1 MMVKQ
6 YLRILMALIGLAGL
20 GMAANGQTLGR
31 IQVTIPT
38 EFVVGGKVLPAG
50 TYRVHRVNDS
60 FERALVLSNDEN
72 GATAF
77 VLVNSVQN
85 RHDDNP
91 AVTFELAGDKLFL
104 SKIQTED
111 RTFLI
116 PVSRSAILEA
126 TTLSQTIHKPAQKA
140 PVVGN

>member
-1 MMVKQ
+1 MRKQ
-6 YLRILMALIGLAGL
+6 YLRILIALIGLAGL
-20 GMAANGQTLGR
+20 GMAANGQTLDR
-31 IQVTIPT
+31 IEVKVPT

-50 TYRVHRVNDS
+50 TYRVHRVTDS

-77 VLVNSVQN
+77 VLVNSVQD

-91 AVTFELAGDKLFL
+91 AVTFEQAGDKLFL

-111 RTFLI
+111 HTFLI
-116 PVSRSAILEA
+116 PVSRSAIMEA
-126 TTLSQTIHKPAQKA
+126 TTMSQTIHKPAKKVSIA
-140 PVVGN
+140 GN